1 MIVIPFQRTRGS
13 FEWSD
18 KHHTCVGWV
27 SSHCQTGAES
37 TAVFSILA
45 NKSLKH
51 WGRATV
57 GAVLAKKFAD
67 RYSCLMWF
75 LMWCGEIFPEI
86 VQTPQV
92 HQVIQFHSVYCYVHL
107 KQNAW
112 GQKVCRNFG
121 RKGTK
126 ICCYKWL
133 VEFFYFPCT
142 SLTLRH
148 MQIHTQAVDP
158 NWVYKL
164 RYVRTSCALST
175 ISNKLPTQFRVGL
188 CR

>member
-92 HQVIQFHSVYCYVHL
+92 HQVIQFHSVYCYGHIKL
-107 KQNAW
+107 NAW
-112 GQKVCRNFG
+112 GKKGCRNFG
-121 RKGTK
+121 RKRNQNLLLQVISG
-126 ICCYKWL
+126 IL
-133 VEFFYFPCT
+133 LLSLYFVNTT
-142 SLTLRH
+142 SYADT
-148 MQIHTQAVDP
+148 HT
-158 NWVYKL
+158 
-164 RYVRTSCALST
+164 
-175 ISNKLPTQFRVGL
+175 G
-188 CR
+188 CRS